1 MFVDPCVPTPCGPY
15 SQCRDI
21 GNSPSCSC
29 LAGFIGAPPNCRPEC
44 VVNSECP
51 SNKACMREKCRD
63 PCPGACGYQ
72 AECSVVNHTPMCTC
86 IQGYVGDPFTSCRP
100 RPVEEPRPVITDPCN
115 PSPCGPNAQCRDGQC
130 TCLAEFQGDP
140 YVGCRPECVLSQDC
154 SREKACIRQK
164 CVDPC
169 PGTCGQNARC
179 DVINHVPMCSCP
191 PGFTG
196 SPFIECRPYR
206 GDIF

>member
-1 MFVDPCVPTPCGPY
+1 
-15 SQCRDI
+15 
-21 GNSPSCSC
+21 
-29 LAGFIGAPPNCRPEC
+29 
-44 VVNSECP
+44 
-51 SNKACMREKCRD
+51 MREKCGD

-130 TCLAEFQGDP
+130 SCLAEFQGDP

-154 SREKACIRQK
+154 PREKACIRQK

-169 PGTCGQNARC
+169 PNTCGQNAQC

-206 GDIF
+206 GTLKLIAFKCKMCYILYSYCRTGCNTALHTFTLRSEQSVQRD